1 MKKCFRCGAAWP
13 IAVLFFVVGLLLFR
27 FAIPSKEGMQPPTSM
42 LGYSTTKLK
51 EQPLALGSL
60 SPFDPEEFSRMR

>member
-13 IAVLFFVVGLLLFR
+13 IAALFFVVGLLF

-42 LGYSTTKLK
+42 LGPAIAKLK
-51 EQPLALGSL
+51 EQPLAPGSL